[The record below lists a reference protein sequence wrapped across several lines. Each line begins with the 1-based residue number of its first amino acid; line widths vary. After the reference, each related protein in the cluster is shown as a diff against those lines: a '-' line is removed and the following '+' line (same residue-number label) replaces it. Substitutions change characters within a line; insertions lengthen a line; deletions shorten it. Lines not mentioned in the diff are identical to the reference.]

1 MKKNNYCLMLSEEV
15 VAAIDVCASREGTNR
30 SALINRILAEYV
42 SYVTPEMRVR
52 EILAGAR
59 DVLSLTF
66 RRETESDTVLAL
78 CSSLAYRYNPTV
90 RYTLDFDRTGTTLG
104 TLRVSLRTKN
114 PTLIAMLY
122 RFFEAFVRIE
132 GKYLGT
138 CEYTVGEGRFSRVL
152 RLRDGGKTM
161 LTLEGIGALTASY
174 LIMLDA
180 AMKAYFRYAPIESEA
195 LLAME
200 AVYRSYLA
208 SADAVV

>member
-1 MKKNNYCLMLSEEV
+1 
-15 VAAIDVCASREGTNR
+15 
-30 SALINRILAEYV
+30 
-42 SYVTPEMRVR
+42 MRVR
-52 EILAGAR
+52 EILTGAR
-59 DVLSLTF
+59 DVLALSF
-66 RRETESDTVLAL
+66 RREAESDTVLAL
-78 CSSLAYRYNPTV
+78 CSSLTYRYNPTV
-90 RYTLDFDRTGTTLG
+90 RYTLDFDRTGNTLG
-104 TLRVSLRTKN
+104 ALRVSLRTKN

-132 GKYLGT
+132 GKYLGA

-152 RLRDGGKTM
+152 RLRDGEKTM

-174 LIMLDA
+174 LIMLDT
-180 AMKAYFRYAPIESEA
+180 AMKAYFRYAPRESEA